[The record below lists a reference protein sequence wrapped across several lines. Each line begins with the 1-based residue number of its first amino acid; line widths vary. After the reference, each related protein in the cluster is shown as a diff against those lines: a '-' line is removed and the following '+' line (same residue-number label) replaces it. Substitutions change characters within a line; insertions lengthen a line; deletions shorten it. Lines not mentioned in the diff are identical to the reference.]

1 MGGELGPTSH
11 IYVDIHLLEQ
21 LCRLHLIGAQQQC
34 VRSSCEGMCRWS
46 SDLTS

>member
-11 IYVDIHLLEQ
+11 IYVDIHLLEL
-21 LCRLHLIGAQQQC
+21 LCRIHLSAQQQY